1 MNISAKEFGVRY
13 GNKNDIFRF
22 LSTEVGIYLPHRNH
36 VTIWHLRDLAAGKR
50 RIIKNSDVKVIDVPY
65 FEGLTVSDMLRYA
78 KDYPSVYE
86 AFPIELKEIEK
97 LPRPYVA
104 NVIYT
109 LVGE

>member
-1 MNISAKEFGVRY
+1 M
-13 GNKNDIFRF
+13 
-22 LSTEVGIYLPHRNH
+22 STEVSIYLPHRNH
-36 VTIWHLRDLAAGKR
+36 VMIWHLRDLAAGRR

-65 FEGLTVSDMLRYA
+65 FEGLTVSDMLRFA
-78 KDYPSVYE
+78 KDYPSVSD
-86 AFPIELKEIEK
+86 AFPTESKEIDK